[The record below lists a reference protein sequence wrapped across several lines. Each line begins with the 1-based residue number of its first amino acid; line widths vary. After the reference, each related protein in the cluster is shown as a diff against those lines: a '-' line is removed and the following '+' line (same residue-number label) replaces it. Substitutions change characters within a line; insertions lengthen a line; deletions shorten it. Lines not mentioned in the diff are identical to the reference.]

1 MEIVVTVHHAIELVP
16 ERGIAH
22 LSVRTSDTDRS
33 EAVAGVTELANRLA
47 AALREANTLK
57 VTVEPLQVY
66 GDHYGRKARHHA
78 SVSLVAVFQRPDDI
92 AQFQASWAG
101 VEGVEFGWVQWELDP
116 ATMKATE
123 AEAIAGA
130 FAKAQRRARMIAD
143 AAGMGELTVLQVV
156 DSQGMPG
163 AVPML
168 AAAAPPESAAVDVN
182 PDLVEVAVTL
192 EVKFRA
198 A

>member
-1 MEIVVTVHHAIELVP
+1 MEIVVTVHHAVELVP

-22 LSVRTSDTDRS
+22 LSVRTSASDRAQ
-33 EAVAGVTELANRLA
+33 AVAEATGLANRLA

-92 AQFQASWAG
+92 ARFQADWAG
-101 VEGVEFGWVQWELDP
+101 IEAVEFGWVQWELDP
-116 ATMKATE
+116 ATMQARE
-123 AEAIAGA
+123 SEVIAGA

-156 DSQGMPG
+156 DSQVTPG
-163 AVPML
+163 AMPML
-168 AAAAPPESAAVDVN
+168 AAAAPAESASVDIN

-192 EVKFRA
+192 EVRFRA